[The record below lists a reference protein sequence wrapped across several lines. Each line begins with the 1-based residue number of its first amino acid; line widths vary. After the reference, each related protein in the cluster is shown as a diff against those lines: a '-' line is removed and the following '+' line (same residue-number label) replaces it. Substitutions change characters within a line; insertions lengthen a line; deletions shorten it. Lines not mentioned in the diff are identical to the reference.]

1 MLLQVQDSVLDSWF
15 NWEPTFA
22 STTRTSNE
30 WEENHAASHVRSM
43 NFYVTVLLVLL
54 NAQELA
60 KYFNKVNKI
69 KQRAAC
75 PLDAYVA
82 FGKQTK
88 NNKW

>member
-1 MLLQVQDSVLDSWF
+1 
-15 NWEPTFA
+15 
-22 STTRTSNE
+22 
-30 WEENHAASHVRSM
+30 M

-69 KQRAAC
+69 KQRAPR